1 MNTKSPVVQAGPNL
15 HTCYTISLSRTN
27 LEILYTDWVRNMN
40 IQGRSRNSLSSYNKI
55 YIHGTDDKYK
65 KTKIFLKRTK
75 SDYGI
80 QYTHPHSV
88 GVVCGCVR
96 TLMLNITDHVRAN
109 LGKTHFKLK
118 TTKEK
123 E

>member
-15 HTCYTISLSRTN
+15 HTCDTISLSRTN

-40 IQGRSRNSLSSYNKI
+40 IQVRSRNSLSSYNKI

-65 KTKIFLKRTK
+65 KLNLLKRTK

-80 QYTHPHSV
+80 QYTHPHGV
-88 GVVCGCVR
+88 GVVCRCVR

>member
-15 HTCYTISLSRTN
+15 HTCDTISLSRTN

-65 KTKIFLKRTK
+65 KLNLLKKDKIWLWDT
-75 SDYGI
+75 I
-80 QYTHPHSV
+80 YTSSRC
-88 GVVCGCVR
+88 GVVCGFVR

>member
-40 IQGRSRNSLSSYNKI
+40 IQGRSRNPLSNYNKI

-65 KTKIFLKRTK
+65 K
-75 SDYGI
+75 
-80 QYTHPHSV
+80 
-88 GVVCGCVR
+88 
-96 TLMLNITDHVRAN
+96 
-109 LGKTHFKLK
+109 KLK
-118 TTKEK
+118 SS
-123 E
+123 